1 MFEMAFPPFH
11 TKNKRKFTFTC
22 GLFNAADI
30 QKHGSEV
37 MDYYFALKLAS
48 KIEFWCEKV
57 GSTRGSRPFDKNIE
71 MRCTWK
77 WTPWLQWIYHKN
89 TVLRL
94 RTDDSHVDGFLFN
107 GFVLTLFVDV
117 CLDFSIA
124 QYMEDWYLTYKK
136 ILLSRIRKE
145 NISQTN

>member
-1 MFEMAFPPFH
+1 MAFPPFH
-11 TKNKRKFTFTC
+11 TKKKENSHSLVVCSMQQIYK
-22 GLFNAADI
+22 D
-30 QKHGSEV
+30 
-37 MDYYFALKLAS
+37 MDLKLWIITLLWSLHQKLSFGVKRLEAPG
-48 KIEFWCEKV
+48 V
-57 GSTRGSRPFDKNIE
+57 ADLFDKNIE

-77 WTPWLQWIYHKN
+77 WTPWRQWIYHKN
-89 TVLRL
+89 TVLGL